1 METRYKETVVI
12 WGRTADPEFEYPKS
26 RAYLQKR

>member
-1 METRYKETVVI
+1 MLFLSKITVVM

-26 RAYLQKR
+26 RAYFQKR